1 MNLEPILE
9 FINGLTIGEIIGD
22 SVLFVFALASVI
34 EITPIKWDP
43 LTAILSWFGARLNK
57 RVQKDVESLTDS
69 VNAQAQKTE
78 ELSRKLDLNEI
89 DHIRWEILN
98 FSNSCRHDQ
107 RHTKDEFEHI
117 INQHEKYNKILEER
131 GMTNGLITLEY
142 EYIEKIYKHCLEKN
156 SFL

>member
-9 FINGLTIGEIIGD
+9 FISGLTIGEIIGD
-22 SVLFVFALASVI
+22 SALLILALASFI

-43 LTAILSWFGARLNK
+43 LTTILSWFGARLNK
-57 RVQKDVESLTDS
+57 KIQKDVESLTDS

-78 ELSRKLDLNEI
+78 ELNKKLDLNEI

-142 EYIEKIYKHCLEKN
+142 EYIEQIYKRCLEKN
-156 SFL
+156 TFL